1 MKILELFGE
10 PISHGGQESFV
21 MNAIES
27 ISKKTYMI
35 DLCTP
40 FYCNN
45 EQYKKTIQKRGGK
58 VVTFDLSFSPGN
70 SRIKEVKPLDNFLK
84 KNKYDIIHIHS
95 GSVLFLALA
104 AILSKKNKIKK
115 IIVHSHSSG
124 KKITWKHKLIKLFSY
139 LPLTLCPTDYCACSI
154 EAGKWKFPE
163 YIVKNKL
170 IVINNGISTERF
182 KFDKSTRT
190 RIRKQLGISEDC
202 VLLGHV
208 GRFTSEK
215 NQSFLIQ
222 VLSQIPNK
230 CNMQLLLIGEG
241 PLVKDVMQLAKEK
254 GIYEKII
261 QIARTDVVYDY
272 MQAMDIFLFPST
284 YEGLG
289 MVAIEAQASGLPVI
303 ASNGVPSM
311 INITKNVV
319 FEELDAKI
327 WCKKINAFLNFDRVD
342 TSKTIVDAGFDNKT
356 TAEAIKKLYQF

>member
-1 MKILELFGE
+1 
-10 PISHGGQESFV
+10 
-21 MNAIES
+21 MN
-27 ISKKTYMI
+27 
-35 DLCTP
+35 
-40 FYCNN
+40 
-45 EQYKKTIQKRGGK
+45 
-58 VVTFDLSFSPGN
+58 
-70 SRIKEVKPLDNFLK
+70 
-84 KNKYDIIHIHS
+84 
-95 GSVLFLALA
+95 
-104 AILSKKNKIKK
+104 
-115 IIVHSHSSG
+115 
-124 KKITWKHKLIKLFSY
+124 
-139 LPLTLCPTDYCACSI
+139 
-154 EAGKWKFPE
+154 
-163 YIVKNKL
+163 NKL

-254 GIYEKII
+254 GIYKKII

-327 WCKKINAFLNFDRVD
+327 WCKKINVFLNFDRVD
-342 TSKTIVDAGFDNKT
+342 TSKTIVDAGFENKT